1 MNVKVIAKTGDNLN
15 VTAAEAVKEVKQRAG
30 KAGQFLNWI
39 KVLPENQLKNLD
51 KIFEMAQKAKDGG
64 FEELAILG
72 IGGSRHTTES
82 MMTLLGI
89 KNVHFF
95 SSVDPISF
103 NRFIEPLNLA
113 KTKFMVVSKSGGTME
128 TTTAYNKVDEI
139 LRHTFKTDNVA
150 DRFVA
155 MTDISPEKSKLRK
168 IVEEGKIS
176 LSGFVHDDVGG
187 RFSIFDDATVFAL
200 AFAGVKKEDVKK
212 MLEASL
218 SAQEAFLSEDIA
230 DNLALQLAAFN
241 VNAFKAGKIK
251 HFVEYFSDAF
261 MGTTLWEKQLKNESL
276 KARISTDTN
285 IGPGYLHYNAE
296 ADLDE
301 ENKDS
306 FFTFVNYEND
316 DKVTNAI
323 LEGVIA
329 AYSAQHPVSRIILDD
344 LTLESI
350 AQFVELKHFETIYT
364 GNILRREL
372 GLMTSMETAM
382 PEVLQ
387 PNVEKYKAEVRKA
400 MAKQ

>member
-1 MNVKVIAKTGDNLN
+1 MKVKVLAKTGDNLN
-15 VTAAEAVKEVKQRAG
+15 AVAIEAVKEVKERAG

-51 KIFEMAQKAKDGG
+51 NLYKMAEKAKEGG

-82 MMTLLGI
+82 MMTMLGI

-95 SSVDPISF
+95 SSVDPVSF
-103 NRFIEPLNLA
+103 NRFIQPLNLA
-113 KTKFMVVSKSGGTME
+113 RTKFMVVSKSGGTME

-155 MTDISPEKSKLRK
+155 MTDVSPEKSKLRK
-168 IVEEGKIS
+168 IVDEGKIS

-187 RFSIFDDATVFAL
+187 RFSIFDDATIFAL
-200 AFAGVKKEDVKK
+200 AFAGVAKEDVKK
-212 MLEASL
+212 MLESSL
-218 SAQEAFLSEDIA
+218 AAQEAFLNENIDE
-230 DNLALQLAAFN
+230 NLALQLATFN
-241 VNAFKAGKIK
+241 VNAYKAGKRK
-251 HFVEYFSDAF
+251 LFVEYFSDAF

-285 IGPGYLHYNAE
+285 VGPGYLHYNAE

-301 ENKDS
+301 ENVDS

-323 LEGVIA
+323 LEGVVA

-364 GNILRREL
+364 GDILRREL
-372 GLMTSMETAM
+372 NLVTPMETAM

-400 MAKQ
+400 MAK

>member
-1 MNVKVIAKTGDNLN
+1 MEVIAKTGENLN
-15 VTAAEAVKEVKQRAG
+15 SAAVEAVKEIKQRYG
-30 KAGQFLNWI
+30 KPGQFLNWI
-39 KVLPENQLKNLD
+39 KVLPQNQLNNLD
-51 KIFEMAQKAKDGG
+51 NLYEMAEKSKNGG

-82 MMTLLGI
+82 MMNMLGI

-95 SSVDPISF
+95 SSVDPVSF
-103 NRFIEPLNLA
+103 DRFINSLDLA

-128 TTTAYNKVDEI
+128 TTTAYNKVDEL
-139 LRHTFKTDNVA
+139 LRNTFKTDCVK

-155 MTDISPEKSKLRK
+155 MTDVSPEKSKLRK
-168 IVEEGKIS
+168 IVDDGKIG

-187 RFSIFDDATVFAL
+187 RFSIFDDATIFAL
-200 AFAGVKKEDVKK
+200 AFAGVPKAEVKK

-218 SAQEAFLSEDIA
+218 EAQETFLNEDISK
-230 DNLALQLAAFN
+230 NPALQLAAFN
-241 VNAFKAGKIK
+241 VNAYKDGKRK

-261 MGTTLWEKQLKNESL
+261 TGATLWEKQLKNESL
-276 KARISTDTN
+276 KSRISTDTN
-285 IGPGYLHYNAE
+285 VGPGYLHYNAE

-301 ENKDS
+301 DNKDS
-306 FFTFVNYEND
+306 FFTFVNYKND

-323 LEGVIA
+323 LEGVVT

-344 LTLESI
+344 LKLNSI
-350 AQFVELKHFETIYT
+350 ARFIELKHFETIYT

-372 GLMTSMETAM
+372 GIITPLDVAM

-400 MAKQ
+400 MAK

>member
-1 MNVKVIAKTGDNLN
+1 MKVEVIAKTGENLN
-15 VTAAEAVKEVKQRAG
+15 KTAAEAVKEIKERYG

-39 KVLPENQLKNLD
+39 KVLPQNQLKNLD
-51 KIFEMAQKAKDGG
+51 NLYEMAEKSKEGG

-82 MMTLLGI
+82 MMNMLGI

-95 SSVDPISF
+95 SSVDPVSF
-103 NRFIEPLNLA
+103 KRFIESLDLN

-128 TTTAYNKVDEI
+128 TTTAYNSVDAL
-139 LRHTFKTDNVA
+139 LRETFKTDCVK

-155 MTDISPEKSKLRK
+155 MTDVSPEKSKLRK
-168 IVEEGKIS
+168 IVDEGKIG
-176 LSGFVHDDVGG
+176 LSGYVHDDVGG
-187 RFSIFDDATVFAL
+187 RFSIFDDATIFAL
-200 AFAGVKKEDVKK
+200 AFAGVPKADVKK

-218 SAQEAFLSEDIA
+218 EAQEIFLNEDIEK
-230 DNLALQLAAFN
+230 NPALQLAAFN
-241 VNAFKAGKIK
+241 VNAYNDGKRK

-261 MGTTLWEKQLKNESL
+261 TGTTLWEKQLKNESL
-276 KARISTDTN
+276 KSRISTDTN
-285 IGPGYLHYNAE
+285 VGPGYLHYNAE

-301 ENKDS
+301 DNKDS
-306 FFTFVNYEND
+306 FFTFVNYKND

-323 LEGVIA
+323 LEGVVT

-344 LTLESI
+344 LKIDSI
-350 AQFVELKHFETIYT
+350 AQFIELKHFETIYT

-372 GLMTSMETAM
+372 NLVTSFDTAM

-400 MAKQ
+400 MAK